1 VEEIVL
7 MENVT
12 NVGAVQA
19 EMFYLPL
26 KLLQSVPRKNGTK
39 IVVNV

>member
-7 MENVT
+7 QEIVT
-12 NVGAVQA
+12 IVGAVQA

-26 KLLQSVPRKNGTK
+26 KLLQSVPRNLGTK
-39 IVVNV
+39 IVANV